1 MCGPVLSLPMCGP
14 NTRSRQTGWILCLV
28 RACAADRDNLN
39 ASGSELDHV
48 KCDTKN
54 VDMAG
59 GNVKLLADVPVT
71 SAAGDKKG

>member
-1 MCGPVLSLPMCGP
+1 M
-14 NTRSRQTGWILCLV
+14 